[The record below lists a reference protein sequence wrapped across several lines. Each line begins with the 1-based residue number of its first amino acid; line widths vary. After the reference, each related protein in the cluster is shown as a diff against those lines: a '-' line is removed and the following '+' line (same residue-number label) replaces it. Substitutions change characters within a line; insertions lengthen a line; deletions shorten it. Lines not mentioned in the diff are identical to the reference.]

1 MIPRLYNAKEQ
12 AILEGVIRLI
22 NSGADVGSLT
32 AEDMAKSAGIGKGTL
47 YLYFSSKEDILSH
60 AIGYCIQNQLRELE
74 AAAAQTGTFS
84 SRFTAALSC
93 LRDSAARG
101 NAVFRLMIS
110 GLLGEEFY
118 QRFGGEFRKE
128 VQSWLDQIL
137 DSLIR
142 AGVRDGVF
150 SASQETDYLRQ
161 VILGAVLGF
170 CYRHLCPP
178 CPDGKAV
185 QRGMDYAL
193 YMVIAAG
200 KEE

>member
-60 AIGYCIQNQLRELE
+60 AIGYCIQNQMRELE

-93 LRDSAARG
+93 LREIVEDRKTAATARIQAARSLLEYGLRLTETVDVMKQLNELEQWRDKVDG
-101 NAVFRLMIS
+101 N
-110 GLLGEEFY
+110 
-118 QRFGGEFRKE
+118 
-128 VQSWLDQIL
+128 D
-137 DSLIR
+137 
-142 AGVRDGVF
+142 
-150 SASQETDYLRQ
+150 
-161 VILGAVLGF
+161 
-170 CYRHLCPP
+170 
-178 CPDGKAV
+178 
-185 QRGMDYAL
+185 
-193 YMVIAAG
+193 
-200 KEE
+200 